1 MRIHNDNLELSLL
14 DLALMLGILLP
25 ATYVSYRFVE
35 KPFRSRNITSKGFVF
50 AFSLAGIAI
59 YAAAG
64 IVGYTKNGF
73 IEYKLAQIKSSQS
86 SYFVDITKARADRTV
101 LTETFSPTLH
111 QTSFG
116 SGAVRKV
123 LIIGDS
129 MGDDLALTLSE
140 HRDLFPG
147 YEFRLLRLQ
156 NMCIQDLERLNDF
169 CRWEFQK
176 LSSSALFEQSD
187 LVIVSFLWKE
197 DANFAAIERFL
208 NNLHERSPK
217 MRVFG
222 SAAFVDIASLSY
234 KIASSSKELSQ
245 PQIDELVFR
254 SRRPK
259 FDNGNLLAEG
269 WAKQNSV
276 PYFDRKSLYCNDAEA
291 KCRIILAGEGTILW
305 DNAHLTKLGMQ
316 ITAEKLRQH
325 GWLAP
330 TVSDRMFA
338 QH

>member
-1 MRIHNDNLELSLL
+1 L
-14 DLALMLGILLP
+14 
-25 ATYVSYRFVE
+25 
-35 KPFRSRNITSKGFVF
+35 VF
-50 AFSLAGIAI
+50 AFSLAGIAA
-59 YAAAG
+59 YSVAG
-64 IVGYTKNGF
+64 IVGYTNKGF

-86 SYFVDITKARADRTV
+86 SYFVDITKARADRTA

-111 QTSFG
+111 QPNFNASAT
-116 SGAVRKV
+116 RKV

-140 HRDLFPG
+140 HNNLFPG

-156 NMCIQDLERLNDF
+156 NMCIQNLERLNDF
-169 CRWEFQK
+169 CRWEFQN
-176 LSSSALFEQSD
+176 LSSSTLIEQSD
-187 LVIVSFLWKE
+187 LVIVSFLWKD
-197 DANFAAIERFL
+197 DANFDAIDRFL
-208 NNLHERSPK
+208 NHLHERNTK
-217 MRVFG
+217 MRVLG

-234 KIASSSKELSQ
+234 KIASSGKELSQ

-254 SRRPK
+254 NRRQK
-259 FDNGNLLAEG
+259 FDNGNQLAEG
-269 WAKQNSV
+269 WAKHNDV
-276 PYFDRKSLYCNDAEA
+276 PYFDRKKLYCNDAEA

-316 ITAEKLRQH
+316 ITAEKLRQV

-330 TVSDRMFA
+330 VVTHTASI